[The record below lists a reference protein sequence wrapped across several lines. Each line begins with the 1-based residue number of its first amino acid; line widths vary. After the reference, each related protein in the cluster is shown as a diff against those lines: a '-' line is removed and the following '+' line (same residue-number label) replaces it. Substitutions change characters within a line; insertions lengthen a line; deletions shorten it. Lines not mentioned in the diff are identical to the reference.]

1 MTKRLILIVFILF
14 SVITTAQERTSS
26 PYSFYGIGLNT
37 FRGTVENK
45 SMGGLSI
52 FSDSIHVNLQNP
64 AGYGRLGLTT
74 YTVGMSNSSVKVK
87 SETESGD
94 TNNTSLDYLAIG
106 IPAKKFGF
114 GLGLIP
120 YSAVG
125 YNILDL
131 NEDEG
136 TAARYSGKGGLN
148 RVFLSAGYSFNENIS
163 IGAEVNYNF
172 GNIQNKN
179 IFLRD
184 GIQYGSR
191 EINRSD
197 LSGFNFKLGLDY
209 ERMLNKSLQFKFGA
223 HYTPESNL
231 NSENKRELATILFTS
246 SGGEVVADKRDIE
259 MEDSELTL
267 PSSWTVGAGLGQ
279 PRKWFLGV
287 EYTNTAESD
296 FSNRSFSLEGATYDA
311 ASKYKVGGYYIPNY
325 NSLTSYF
332 SRIVYRGGFRM
343 EETGLSLQGEP
354 IDEFGMSFGVG
365 LPVGNRTSDFFSNVN
380 IGIEYGQRGT
390 TNSGLIKE
398 NFFNAMISLSL
409 SDRWFVQR
417 KFE

>member
-37 FRGTVENK
+37 FKGSVENK

-52 FSDSIHVNLQNP
+52 FSDSIHVSLQNP
-64 AGYGRLGLTT
+64 AGFGRLRLTT
-74 YTVGMSNSSVKVK
+74 YTIGASNSSVQVK
-87 SETESGD
+87 SETESGK

-114 GLGLIP
+114 AFGLIP

-125 YNILDL
+125 YNILDR
-131 NEDEG
+131 DVDAR

-148 RVFLSAGYSFNENIS
+148 RVFLSGGYSFNENIS

-179 IFLRD
+179 IFIQEGL
-184 GIQYGSR
+184 QYGSR

-197 LSGFNFKLGLDY
+197 LSGFNFKIGLDY
-209 ERMLNKSLQFKFGA
+209 ERMLNESLQFKFGA
-223 HYTPESNL
+223 YYTPESDLKAQNQ
-231 NSENKRELATILFTS
+231 RELATILFS
-246 SGGEVVADKRDIE
+246 STGGEVAADKRDIE
-259 MEDSELTL
+259 LEDSDLTL
-267 PSSWTVGAGLGQ
+267 PSSWTAGAGIGK

-287 EYTNTAESD
+287 EYTNTAESN

-311 ASKYKVGGYYIPNY
+311 ASKYKIGGYYIPNY
-325 NSLTSYF
+325 NSLTSYM

-365 LPVGNRTSDFFSNVN
+365 LPVGNRATDFFSNVN

-409 SDRWFVQR
+409 NDRWFVQR

>member
-1 MTKRLILIVFILF
+1 
-14 SVITTAQERTSS
+14 
-26 PYSFYGIGLNT
+26 
-37 FRGTVENK
+37 
-45 SMGGLSI
+45 MGGLSI

-64 AGYGRLGLTT
+64 AGYGRLRLTT
-74 YTVGMSNSSVKVK
+74 YTVGASNTSVELE
-87 SETESGD
+87 SETESGS

-125 YNILDL
+125 YNILDR
-131 NEDEG
+131 NEEEG

-148 RVFLSAGYSFNENIS
+148 KVFLSTGYSFNENIS

-179 IFLRD
+179 IFVRQGL
-184 GIQYGSR
+184 QFGSR

-197 LSGFNFKLGLDY
+197 LSGFSFKVGLDY
-209 ERMLNKSLQFKFGA
+209 ERMLNENLQLNFGA
-223 HYTPESNL
+223 HYTPQSDL
-231 NSENKRELATILFTS
+231 SSENRRELATILFSPT
-246 SGGEVVADKRDIE
+246 GVEFAADKRDIE
-259 MEDSELTL
+259 VEDTELTL
-267 PSSWTVGAGLGQ
+267 PSSYTVGAGIGK
-279 PRKWFLGV
+279 PRKWFLGL

-296 FSNRSFSLEGATYDA
+296 FSNRSFTLEGANYEA
-311 ASKYKVGGYYIPNY
+311 ASKYKVGGFYIPNY
-325 NSLTSYF
+325 NSLTSYL

-343 EETGLSLQGEP
+343 EETGLVLQGEP
-354 IDEFGMSFGVG
+354 IEEFGMSFGVG
-365 LPVGNRTSDFFSNVN
+365 LPVGNRTNDFFSNVN
-380 IGIEYGQRGT
+380 IGFEYGQRGT

-409 SDRWFVQR
+409 NDRWFVQR

>member
-64 AGYGRLGLTT
+64 AGYGRLRLTN
-74 YTVGMSNSSVKVK
+74 YTVGASNTSVELR
-87 SETESGD
+87 SETESGS

-120 YSAVG
+120 YSTVG
-125 YNILDL
+125 YNILDR
-131 NEDEG
+131 NEEAG

-148 RVFLSAGYSFNENIS
+148 KVFLSTGYAFNENIS

-179 IFLRD
+179 IFVREGL
-184 GIQYGSR
+184 QYGSR

-197 LSGFNFKLGLDY
+197 LSGLSFKVGLDY
-209 ERMLNKSLQFKFGA
+209 ERMLNKNLQLNFGA

-231 NSENKRELATILFTS
+231 NAENRRELATILFSPT
-246 SGGEVVADKRDIE
+246 GVEFAADKRDI
-259 MEDSELTL
+259 DVDDTELTL
-267 PSSWTVGAGLGQ
+267 PASYTVGAGLGK
-279 PRKWFLGV
+279 PRKWFLGL

-296 FSNRSFSLEGATYDA
+296 FSNRSFALQGASYEA
-311 ASKYKVGGYYIPNY
+311 ASRYKVGGFYIPNY
-325 NSLTSYF
+325 NSLTSYLG
-332 SRIVYRGGFRM
+332 RIVYRGGLRM
-343 EETGLSLQGEP
+343 EETGLVLQGEP
-354 IDEFGMSFGVG
+354 IEEFGMSFGVG
-365 LPVGNRTSDFFSNVN
+365 LPVGNRTNDFFSNVN
-380 IGIEYGQRGT
+380 IGFEYGQRGT

-409 SDRWFVQR
+409 NDRWFVQR

>member
-1 MTKRLILIVFILF
+1 
-14 SVITTAQERTSS
+14 
-26 PYSFYGIGLNT
+26 
-37 FRGTVENK
+37 
-45 SMGGLSI
+45 MGGLSI

-64 AGYGRLGLTT
+64 AGYGRLRLTT
-74 YTVGMSNSSVKVK
+74 YTVGASNTSVELE
-87 SETESGD
+87 SETESGS

-125 YNILDL
+125 YNILDR
-131 NEDEG
+131 NEEEG

-148 RVFLSAGYSFNENIS
+148 KVFLSTGYSFNENIS

-179 IFLRD
+179 IFVRQGL
-184 GIQYGSR
+184 QFGSR

-197 LSGFNFKLGLDY
+197 LSGFSFKVGLDY
-209 ERMLNKSLQFKFGA
+209 ERMLNENLQLNFGA
-223 HYTPESNL
+223 HYTPQSDL
-231 NSENKRELATILFTS
+231 SSENRRELATILFSPT
-246 SGGEVVADKRDIE
+246 GVEFAADKRDIE
-259 MEDSELTL
+259 VEDTELTL
-267 PSSWTVGAGLGQ
+267 PSSYTVGAGIGK
-279 PRKWFLGV
+279 PRKWFLGL
-287 EYTNTAESD
+287 EHTNTAESD
-296 FSNRSFSLEGATYDA
+296 FSNRSFTLEGANYEA
-311 ASKYKVGGYYIPNY
+311 ASKYKVGGFYIPNY
-325 NSLTSYF
+325 NSLTSYL

-343 EETGLSLQGEP
+343 EETGLVLQGEP
-354 IDEFGMSFGVG
+354 IEEFGMSFGVG
-365 LPVGNRTSDFFSNVN
+365 LPVGNRTNDFFSNVN
-380 IGIEYGQRGT
+380 IGFEYGQRGT

-409 SDRWFVQR
+409 NDRWFVQR